1 MPELHLALKGAQS
14 RLQHAAGCAEQ
25 GPSQEMPLAPQKEA
39 NGREE
44 AVLEWVALE
53 AVAVNVRQ
61 ALELAVTAEAVLD
74 EPAAVVLGLVLR
86 ERVLREQAHREQAHR
101 DRVHREAVPQ
111 ELGVLA
117 QRVQADLAE
126 VENLV
131 IEADKCSGHDSCADV
146 LH

>member
-74 EPAAVVLGLVLR
+74 EPAAVVLGLVLH
-86 ERVLREQAHREQAHR
+86 ERVLHEQAHR
-101 DRVHREAVPQ
+101 DRAHREAVPQ

-131 IEADKCSGHDSCADV
+131 IEADKCNGHDSCADA

>member
-61 ALELAVTAEAVLD
+61 PLELEVTAEAVLD
-74 EPAAVVLGLVLR
+74 GPAAVVLGLVLR
-86 ERVLREQAHREQAHR
+86 ERVLREQAHR

>member
-1 MPELHLALKGAQS
+1 
-14 RLQHAAGCAEQ
+14 
-25 GPSQEMPLAPQKEA
+25 MPLAPQKEA

-86 ERVLREQAHREQAHR
+86 ERVLREQAHR

>member
-1 MPELHLALKGAQS
+1 
-14 RLQHAAGCAEQ
+14 
-25 GPSQEMPLAPQKEA
+25 MPLAPQKEA

-61 ALELAVTAEAVLD
+61 ALELEVTAEAVLD
-74 EPAAVVLGLVLR
+74 GPAAVVLGLVLR
-86 ERVLREQAHREQAHR
+86 ERVLREQAHR

>member
-86 ERVLREQAHREQAHR
+86 ERVLREQAHR
-101 DRVHREAVPQ
+101 DRAHREAVPQ

-117 QRVQADLAE
+117 QRVQVDLAE

-131 IEADKCSGHDSCADV
+131 IEADKCNGHDSCADA

>member
-1 MPELHLALKGAQS
+1 M
-14 RLQHAAGCAEQ
+14 
-25 GPSQEMPLAPQKEA
+25 
-39 NGREE
+39 
-44 AVLEWVALE
+44 ALE

-86 ERVLREQAHREQAHR
+86 

-117 QRVQADLAE
+117 QPVQADLAE

-131 IEADKCSGHDSCADV
+131 IEADKCNGHDSCADV

>member
-1 MPELHLALKGAQS
+1 
-14 RLQHAAGCAEQ
+14 
-25 GPSQEMPLAPQKEA
+25 MPLAPQKEA

-61 ALELAVTAEAVLD
+61 ALELEVTAEAVLD
-74 EPAAVVLGLVLR
+74 GPAAVVLGLVLR
-86 ERVLREQAHREQAHR
+86 ERVLREQAHR

-117 QRVQADLAE
+117 QRVQVDLAE

-131 IEADKCSGHDSCADV
+131 IEADKCNGHDSCADA

>member
-86 ERVLREQAHREQAHR
+86 ERVLREQAHR

-131 IEADKCSGHDSCADV
+131 IEADKCNGHDSCADA

>member
-39 NGREE
+39 HGREE

-86 ERVLREQAHREQAHR
+86 ERVLREQAHR
-101 DRVHREAVPQ
+101 DRAHREAVPQ

-117 QRVQADLAE
+117 QRVQVDLAE

-131 IEADKCSGHDSCADV
+131 IEADKCNGHDSCADV

>member
-74 EPAAVVLGLVLR
+74 EPAAEVLGLVLR
-86 ERVLREQAHREQAHR
+86 ERVLREQAHR
-101 DRVHREAVPQ
+101 DRAHREAVPQ

-117 QRVQADLAE
+117 QRVQVDLAE

>member
-86 ERVLREQAHREQAHR
+86 ERVLREQAHR

-117 QRVQADLAE
+117 QRVQVDLAE

-131 IEADKCSGHDSCADV
+131 IEADKCNGHDSCADA

>member
-44 AVLEWVALE
+44 AVLEWVARE

-86 ERVLREQAHREQAHR
+86 ERVLRE
-101 DRVHREAVPQ
+101 RVHREAVPQ

-117 QRVQADLAE
+117 QRVQVDLAE

-131 IEADKCSGHDSCADV
+131 IEADKCNGHDSCADA

>member
-86 ERVLREQAHREQAHR
+86 ERVLRE
-101 DRVHREAVPQ
+101 RVHREAVPQ

-117 QRVQADLAE
+117 QRVQVDLAE

-131 IEADKCSGHDSCADV
+131 IEADKCNGHDSCADA

>member
-44 AVLEWVALE
+44 AVLEWVARE

-86 ERVLREQAHREQAHR
+86 ERVLREQAHR
-101 DRVHREAVPQ
+101 DRVHREAMPQ

-131 IEADKCSGHDSCADV
+131 IEADKCNGHDSCADA

>member
-61 ALELAVTAEAVLD
+61 ALELEVTAEAVLD
-74 EPAAVVLGLVLR
+74 GPAAVVLGLVLR
-86 ERVLREQAHREQAHR
+86 ERVLREQAHR

-117 QRVQADLAE
+117 QPVQADLAE

-131 IEADKCSGHDSCADV
+131 IEADKCNGHDSCADV

>member
-61 ALELAVTAEAVLD
+61 ALELEVTAEAVLD
-74 EPAAVVLGLVLR
+74 GPAAVVLGLVLR
-86 ERVLREQAHREQAHR
+86 ERVLREQAHR

-117 QRVQADLAE
+117 QRVQVDLAE

-131 IEADKCSGHDSCADV
+131 IEADKCNGHDSCADV

>member
-86 ERVLREQAHREQAHR
+86 ERVLREQAHR

-117 QRVQADLAE
+117 QPVQADLAE

-131 IEADKCSGHDSCADV
+131 IEADKCNGHDSCADA